1 MKKHN
6 LIPGSDSWHEFRLN
20 HNGASEAAA
29 MLGLSKKT
37 SRNELLHMKATG
49 TGKEFSDYVQ
59 KNILDYGHEVE
70 ALARPIVEGII
81 GEDLYPVTCSDGR
94 LSASCDGLTDTN
106 ETGFEH
112 KQRNSELVRL
122 VSDGFV
128 PDEHMPQCQQIM
140 MVTGAKRVIFT
151 VSDGTEESLVYTE
164 VLPDQA
170 WFERIRAGW
179 VQFNEDLENYVPAEI
194 AEMPMAEAVIE
205 LPALF
210 IHARGEIT
218 LNNMAE
224 FGNALTAKLVE
235 VRAIPLETDQ
245 DFANAENASKMF
257 REQIKKLD
265 LTKEAMLS
273 QTVTIG
279 EASRLIDVWKEDLRV
294 TALQLEKDVI
304 KNKDAKKLSI
314 MAEAKAAYVEHIA
327 AIESEIKP
335 IRLTVTQPDFLL
347 AMKGKS
353 LVKAWQNAADTAL
366 ANARIAADAQAKDY
380 REKLL
385 WCKENAAGQ
394 SALFPD
400 LQQIII
406 KPLDDFT
413 LLITSRMDK
422 RKADEAARLEVERA
436 KIQAEEEAKA
446 QAKVEARVKEVAAE
460 AERGRVAEIARLE
473 QEAAA
478 TQRAVTEAAAV
489 KQSLTTEL
497 PAPAIVAV
505 RNPVVDISPVR
516 QAASTRPSRIQMIE
530 AIAKAFN
537 ITYSAAEQCLR
548 EEFAVVAA

>member
-1 MKKHN
+1 MQKHN
-6 LIPGSDSWHEFRLN
+6 LQQGSPEWHEFRFN
-20 HNGASEAAA
+20 HDGASEAAA

-49 TGKEFSDYVQ
+49 TAKEFSDYVQ

-94 LSASCDGLTDTN
+94 LSASCDGLTLTDKTA
-106 ETGFEH
+106 FEH

-122 VSDGFV
+122 VSDNFV
-128 PDEHMPQCQQIM
+128 PDEHMPQCQQIL
-140 MVTGAKRVIFT
+140 MVTGAKRVVFT
-151 VSDGTEESLVYTE
+151 VSDGTEENLVYTE

-179 VQFNEDLENYVPAEI
+179 EQFNKDRENYVPAEI
-194 AEMPMAEAVIE
+194 AEMPKAEAVIE

-218 LNNMAE
+218 LNNME
-224 FGNALTAKLVE
+224 DFGNALTAKLVE

-245 DFANAENASKMF
+245 DFANADNASKMF

-304 KNKDAKKLSI
+304 KNKDLKKLSI
-314 MAEAKAAYVEHIA
+314 MAEAKAEYVEHIA
-327 AIESEIKP
+327 ALESEIKP
-335 IRLTVTQPDFLL
+335 IRLTVTQPDFLV

-366 ANARIAADAQAKDY
+366 ANARIAADAQAKDF
-380 REKLL
+380 REKLS

-422 RKADEAARLEVERA
+422 QKADEAARLEVERA
-436 KIQAEEEAKA
+436 KIQAQEEAKA
-446 QAKVEARVKEVAAE
+446 RAKVEAEHAE
-460 AERGRVAEIARLE
+460 LNRQQGIA
-473 QEAAA
+473 
-478 TQRAVTEAAAV
+478 EAAAV
-489 KQSLTTEL
+489 AEQLRKEEAAKHVTQSEPVATEQTTR
-497 PAPAIVAV
+497 PAVKWPF
-505 RNPVVDISPVR
+505 PVI
-516 QAASTRPSRIQMIE
+516 PSRIQMIE

-537 ITYSAAEQCLR
+537 ITYSAAEQCMVQ
-548 EEFAVVAA
+548 EFQSMKEAA